1 MQACGHYVGAERI
14 SEESRVEMSQLT
26 GSRVHRHDA
35 LSQVQ
40 HTIVMAG
47 AFFSA
52 LPIPSLRQGLI
63 ALKPVRS
70 SVIVG

>member
-1 MQACGHYVGAERI
+1 
-14 SEESRVEMSQLT
+14 MSQLT